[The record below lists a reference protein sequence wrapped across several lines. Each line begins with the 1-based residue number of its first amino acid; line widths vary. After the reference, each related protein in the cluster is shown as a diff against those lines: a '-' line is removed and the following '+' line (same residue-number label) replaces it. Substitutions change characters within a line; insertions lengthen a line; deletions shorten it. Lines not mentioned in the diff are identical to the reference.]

1 MNIEM
6 ENQQPTFAELVERK
20 LTLENNLE
28 AAVHA
33 AEWEAIVGCN
43 ARLRELEPMLKA
55 SEITDIR
62 KTLDLI
68 EEERLELSRQAAILE
83 EELEARQKEYVKA
96 SDIANEKRMDFQRVM
111 LSLGVIDSRQTS
123 LLEARRERKE
133 KLRNSEKQ
141 MLAKAINS

>member
-6 ENQQPTFAELVERK
+6 ENQPPTFAELVERK

-68 EEERLELSRQAAILE
+68 EEERLELSRQTAILE
-83 EELEARQKEYVKA
+83 EELEARQQEYVKA
-96 SDIANEKRMDFQRVM
+96 SDIANQRRIDFQHVM
-111 LSLGVIDSRQTS
+111 LSLGVIDSRQTD
-123 LLEARRERKE
+123 LLESRRERKE
-133 KLRNSEKQ
+133 KLKAYEKA
-141 MLAKAINS
+141 LLSRAINS